1 MTDIKL
7 KPCPFCG
14 REPEMVELPYD
25 YSNEYF
31 VRCTTD
37 NCVEQAMP
45 YLSKEEAAEKWN
57 RRAGKQPEEKAGKE
71 WRLPERELPPDGEEV
86 LVLTQSKKGIR
97 NIDKGYWAIDHFI
110 HRGTAQVIGWMRLP
124 EIYLSEEV
132 RE

>member
-14 REPEMVELPYD
+14 REPEMVELPNN

-37 NCVEQAMP
+37 DCVEQVML

-57 RRAGKQPEEKAGKE
+57 RRFTNEA
-71 WRLPERELPPDGEEV
+71 
-86 LVLTQSKKGIR
+86 
-97 NIDKGYWAIDHFI
+97 
-110 HRGTAQVIGWMRLP
+110 
-124 EIYLSEEV
+124 
-132 RE
+132 